1 MSAEVESNGLLAA
14 TAFWTAA
21 VRAHESARADRLF
34 DDPWAAVLA
43 GEPGESWIAQ
53 RTPESVLPI
62 ALRTRFFDDY
72 LQRVVAEEG
81 IRQVILVA
89 AGLDTRAFRLK
100 WPPGLRLFELD
111 QTPVLAYKGEVLRAA
126 GATPTCSRRAVAV
139 DLLGDWTLPLVE
151 AGFAPHEPAVW
162 LLEGLLF
169 YLPPQELK
177 ELLEQTLDLAA
188 PESAIA
194 FDAIDSLTLTSPLT
208 KSWVQMQ
215 AEAGAPWLGTLDDP
229 EGLLARHGW
238 QATLTALGA
247 PDANYGRWP
256 YPTIPARAPDVPHLW
271 YVMGR
276 KERGSEGG
284 SKR

>member
-1 MSAEVESNGLLAA
+1 MFAEMDSNDLLGA
-14 TAFWTAA
+14 TAYWTAA
-21 VRAHESARADRLF
+21 VRAHESERADRLF
-34 DDPWAAVLA
+34 HDPWAAALA
-43 GEPGESWIAQ
+43 GEPGNSWMAP

-72 LQRVVAEEG
+72 LQRTVAEEH
-81 IRQVILVA
+81 IRQIVLIA
-89 AGLDTRAFRLK
+89 AGLDTRAFRLT

-111 QTPVLAYKGEVLRAA
+111 QAPVLAYKEEVLRAA

-151 AGFAPHEPAVW
+151 AGFVPQQPAAW

-169 YLPPQELK
+169 YLPPDKLT

-188 PESAIA
+188 PGSAIA
-194 FDAIDSLTLTSPLT
+194 FDAINSLTLTSPLT

-256 YPTIPARAPDVPHLW
+256 YPVIPARAPDVPHLW

-276 KERGSEGG
+276 KERASQAG